1 MRPIKIFFPVII
13 IASLLT
19 SGCTHKKEAQNNDGS
34 ISTDTSDVTYP
45 EIIPS
50 SDNALNAPSFLPG
63 QSLTGPLELLDSHNP
78 YMTATDIDN
87 AVPTKNGDRWMYT
100 LMWRNPSK
108 EDTVFIKSVEFQD
121 DYFDIQWNA
130 RDHYIPELS
139 TGCWLWT
146 DSVVAKKDYK
156 IIITY
161 QDEKYPPQ
169 VFHVN
174 FYPDMASYNEEKNK

>member
-1 MRPIKIFFPVII
+1 
-13 IASLLT
+13 
-19 SGCTHKKEAQNNDGS
+19 
-34 ISTDTSDVTYP
+34 
-45 EIIPS
+45 
-50 SDNALNAPSFLPG
+50 
-63 QSLTGPLELLDSHNP
+63 
-78 YMTATDIDN
+78 MTPTAIDH
-87 AVPTKNGDRWMYT
+87 AVPTKNGDKWMYV

-121 DYFDIQWNA
+121 DCFDIQWNA

-139 TGCWLWT
+139 SGCWLWT

-161 QDEKYPPQ
+161 QDQKYPPQ

-174 FYPDMASYNEEKNK
+174 FYPDMASYNEEKNNDLSKITI